1 MNVLTIAT
9 GANSEPQPSGLTL
22 PVMALALARDFRRS
36 DVNERATTNF
46 RFATIIMLFKRT
58 RTRLTRSKENPSYDP
73 ELAATL

>member
-36 DVNERATTNF
+36 DV
-46 RFATIIMLFKRT
+46 KRKSDDQLQV
-58 RTRLTRSKENPSYDP
+58 RNDHHVVQAHENQIDSIKGKPK
-73 ELAATL
+73 L